1 MESFRAGKRTQEVVI
16 LLDTHIWLWW
26 LLGDGGLSNKE
37 RLALDQLAESNL
49 LAISWVTIWE
59 TEMLERK
66 GRIQL
71 LPDFQTWIKAA
82 TKPEII
88 TLLSADTEVVLAQRQ
103 LPESFHGDPA
113 DRLITATSLLS
124 GYELATH
131 DQRIVESGAC
141 MIWES

>member
-1 MESFRAGKRTQEVVI
+1 MV

-26 LLGDGGLSNKE
+26 LLGDGDLSSKE
-37 RLALDQLAESNL
+37 REVLEQLAASNM

-71 LPDFQTWIKAA
+71 LPDFQTWVRLA
-82 TKPEII
+82 TQPEII

-103 LPESFHGDPA
+103 LPDSFHGDPA
-113 DRLITATSLLS
+113 DRLITATSILS

-131 DQRIVESGAC
+131 DQRIVESEAC
-141 MIWES
+141 SIWEFE

>member
-1 MESFRAGKRTQEVVI
+1 MV

-26 LLGDGGLSNKE
+26 LLGDGDLSSKE
-37 RLALDQLAESNL
+37 REVLEQLAASNM

-71 LPDFQTWIKAA
+71 LPDFQTWIRLA

-103 LPESFHGDPA
+103 LPDSFHGDPA
-113 DRLITATSLLS
+113 DRLITATSILS

-131 DQRIVESGAC
+131 DQRIVESEAFS
-141 MIWES
+141 IWEFE